1 MLTEKYGKA
10 VKGLGG
16 LYNIRIEE
24 NGEAHYI
31 SCKAKGV
38 LHRGEEKLLIGD
50 RVRVTIDDS
59 TPDGVVVSEILP
71 RKNSLIRP
79 PMANLDCIFAVVAAA
94 KPAPVTE
101 TIDKLIAIAEYNGI
115 LPVMVITKA
124 DLDKERAEELYN
136 IYSKAGFDVFIT
148 STKTGEG
155 IEEIKGYIEEK
166 IKDGVTAAF
175 AGASGV
181 GKSTLINMLFP
192 SLSLATAE
200 ISRKIER
207 GRHTTRHVEL
217 FALSEGAGAG
227 FLADTP
233 GFSLLDF
240 SRFDFFP
247 LEALVSTFRDISGY
261 VGKCRYADCSHVGEG
276 KDECAVIG
284 AVLRGEIAESRH
296 NSYKEIYKV
305 LKAKKS
311 YE

>member
-24 NGEAHYI
+24 NGEAYCL
-31 SCKAKGV
+31 SCKAKGS
-38 LHRGEEKLLIGD
+38 LHRDEEKLIIGD

-59 TPDGVVVSEILP
+59 TPDGVVISEILP

-79 PMANLDCIFAVVAAA
+79 PMANLDYIFAVFAAA
-94 KPAPVTE
+94 KPTPVIE

-115 LPVMVITKA
+115 VPVAIITKA
-124 DLDKERAEELYN
+124 DLDQTRAKELKN
-136 IYSKAGFDVFIT
+136 IYSRAGFDSFVT

-155 IEEIKGYIEEK
+155 IEEMKAYIEEK

-181 GKSTLINMLFP
+181 GKSTLINKLFP
-192 SLSLATAE
+192 GLSLATAE

-217 FALSEGAGAG
+217 FALSEGEGAG

-247 LEALVSTFRDISGY
+247 LEALISTFRDISGY
-261 VGKCRYADCSHVGEG
+261 VGKCRYSDCSHVGEG
-276 KDECAVIG
+276 KDDCAVIR
-284 AVLRGEIAESRH
+284 AVSDGIVSESRH
-296 NSYKEIYKV
+296 NSYKEIYKI
-305 LKAKKS
+305 LKAKKG
-311 YE
+311 YD